1 MLICNYSKL
10 HMKKIKLAFII
21 LISPIILLILKSPT
35 FAAPTITYRN
45 YEVDIYINQDSTFLV
60 EEKMD
65 LTFDG
70 YSNGVSRAILLDNPS
85 CGSFNTNLTCG
96 GFEFLVLESV
106 ELEGE
111 KLEPDEYEKAIIE
124 EEDGKKFF
132 RIRKRLF
139 SEETYVTDYKVTWG
153 LRYKVY
159 GGIQWRAN
167 FAGEQVP
174 FFYWNTLPET
184 SPAIEKAEV
193 TIHFP
198 GSVKYNPNSLDN
210 YSSYNFDETYSIAQ
224 NKFTMRSTSVV
235 GDNATVA
242 YEFQEGEIKSTT
254 RLYINNIYP
263 NFGLKTLVNG
273 EPIEALDDGLIEYM
287 PQGEYD
293 LEFTR
298 EGYIS
303 QSESVEIKNT
313 DLIIDVS
320 LEPEAWMRTLIL
332 MLQALTIIG
341 LIGGIYYAYKD
352 YKRINLISKDAIP
365 VRTIVPQFKP
375 PTGVEPYMLGSIIDE
390 TVDNKDITGTLIDLA
405 YRGYIKIKQLS
416 GNDYELTRTDK
427 VDIELKKADTSNT
440 VSNTSESVNTDKSN
454 TNGNKNSDLNVQN
467 LLIPGSDKH
476 AIPDLINPSI
486 NKSSKPSSDDTADT
500 NQTLKQKINQ
510 KDIPLNQVEKDLLN
524 AIFAGETTRK
534 ILSLKS
540 DTSFYGKMKGI
551 IKSVYGE
558 MVSKGFF
565 IESPENVRI
574 KYALKAFGFFFLG
587 IFSLIFVSFFLTIFT
602 GVWQVFTLLTYFLF
616 AGVINMFMIN
626 KMPAKTELG
635 SKVYGEILGFKMY
648 LETAERF
655 RLQNLEPEDFEKY
668 LSFAIVL
675 GVEKQW
681 AEKFKDIYKSKPDWF
696 EGDNFNP
703 IYIGD
708 FSRGFANSVA
718 QSIRPVSTSSASGG
732 GWKGGGGSFG
742 GFSGGGGGGGR
753 SGGW

>member
-1 MLICNYSKL
+1 MKYLKVFLLIL
-10 HMKKIKLAFII
+10 VL
-21 LISPIILLILKSPT
+21 PIIFLILKSSAA
-35 FAAPTITYRN
+35 AAPLITHRN
-45 YEVDIYINQDSTFLV
+45 YKVDIYINQDSTFLV
-60 EEKMD
+60 EEKID

-70 YSNGVSRAILLDNPS
+70 YSNGVSREILLDNPN

-111 KLEPDEYEKAIIE
+111 KLNPDEYEKAIVE
-124 EEDGKKFF
+124 EEDGSKYF

-139 SEETYVTDYKVTWG
+139 SEETYVSDYQVSWG

-159 GGIQWRAN
+159 GGIQWRSN
-167 FAGEQVP
+167 FAGSQVP

-198 GSVKYNPNSLDN
+198 GSVEYNPNSLIN
-210 YSSYNFDETYSIAQ
+210 YSTYNFSETYSIAQ
-224 NKFTMRSTSVV
+224 SKFTMRSTSVV

-242 YEFQEGEIKSTT
+242 YEFQEGEIKPTT
-254 RLYINNIYP
+254 KLYINSIYP
-263 NFGLKTLVNG
+263 NLGLKTLVNG

-293 LEFTR
+293 LKFTR

-303 QSESVEIKNT
+303 QEQEVEIANK

-320 LEPEAWMRTLIL
+320 LEPETWMRTLIL
-332 MLQALTIIG
+332 ILQALTVIG
-341 LIGGIYYAYKD
+341 LIGGVYYAYKD
-352 YKRINLISKDAIP
+352 YNKIKLISKDAIP

-375 PTGVEPYMLGSIIDE
+375 PIGVEPYMLGSIIDE

-416 GNDYELTRTDK
+416 SNDYELIRTDK
-427 VDIELKKADTSNT
+427 VDSDSNKADVSSTESNT
-440 VSNTSESVNTDKSN
+440 AENINTDKSN
-454 TNGNKNSDLNVQN
+454 TNGNKNTDLNVQN

-476 AIPDLINPSI
+476 AIPDLINPPI
-486 NKSSKPSSDDTADT
+486 NKSSKTSSDDKVDT

-510 KDIPLNQVEKDLLN
+510 KDIPLNDIEKQLLS
-524 AIFAGETTRK
+524 AIFAGQTTRK
-534 ILSLKS
+534 ILSLKV

-602 GVWQVFTLLTYFLF
+602 GVWQVFTLLTFFLF
-616 AGVINMFMIN
+616 AGIINMFMIN

-635 SKVYGEILGFKMY
+635 SKVYAEILGFKMY

-668 LSFAIVL
+668 LSYAIVL

-681 AEKFKDIYKSKPDWF
+681 AEKFKDIYKSKPEWF
-696 EGDNFNP
+696 EGDSFNP
-703 IYIGD
+703 IYIGN
-708 FSRGFANSVA
+708 FSRGFANSMA

-732 GWKGGGGSFG
+732 GWKGGGSFG